1 VTGDL
6 RACRWI
12 ISGRV
17 QGVGFRWFTVRRATE
32 HGVVG
37 WVRNLPDGR
46 VEVQGKGAAA
56 SIRLFE
62 ADLGQGPHMARV
74 ENVDKA
80 DVPLEVVDDKSFL
93 VK

>member
-1 VTGDL
+1 MTEAVS
-6 RACRWI
+6 ACRWLL
-12 ISGRV
+12 SGRV

-46 VEVQGKGAAA
+46 VEVQAKGPVI
-56 SIRLFE
+56 SITLFE
-62 ADLGQGPHMARV
+62 ADLARGPSMARV

-80 DVPLEVVDDKSFL
+80 DVPLEVIDDKSFVL
-93 VK
+93 R